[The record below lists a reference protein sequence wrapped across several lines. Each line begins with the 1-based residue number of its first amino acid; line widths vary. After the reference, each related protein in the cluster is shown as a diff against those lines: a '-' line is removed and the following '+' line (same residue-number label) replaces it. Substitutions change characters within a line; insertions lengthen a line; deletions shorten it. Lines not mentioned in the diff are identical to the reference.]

1 MVCGGGSFVQET
13 LRYRVPFLYPLH
25 VSKLH
30 PTTNTTMEKEPDKVE
45 ALPATDPYL
54 GVPEDLEHTG
64 KNRWARLWPVI
75 VSSILAVLGA
85 Y

>member
-1 MVCGGGSFVQET
+1 
-13 LRYRVPFLYPLH
+13 
-25 VSKLH
+25 
-30 PTTNTTMEKEPDKVE
+30 MEKEPDKVE

-64 KNRWARLWPVI
+64 KNQWARMWPVI
-75 VSSILAVLGA
+75 VSSSLASRGA